1 MGTTGN
7 YALEDAGAGYSMIV
21 DNVGRILKQIT
32 AECETVVAD
41 SIPIALSR
49 KMHSIPP
56 LRQEL
61 YLPEYSTY
69 KGKYPPNMYA
79 DYHPKDDT
87 DAVDYAR
94 RKARW

>member
-1 MGTTGN
+1 
-7 YALEDAGAGYSMIV
+7 MIV
-21 DNVGRILKQIT
+21 DNVGRILKQAT
-32 AECETVVAD
+32 AECETVVSD
-41 SIPIALSR
+41 TIHIALLR
-49 KMHSIPP
+49 KTHSIPP

-61 YLPEYSTY
+61 YLPEYSAY

-79 DYHPKDDT
+79 DYLPKDDK